1 MKQYMIIKHINA
13 VINAKYMIIKHI
25 KTISIIYLHR
35 KRGGVD
41 KPPHSITQFSVNATP
56 PPQSRG
62 SLHEQCVFC
71 KKISI
76 IENVLNVKSWH

>member
-35 KRGGVD
+35 KRGGGQ
-41 KPPHSITQFSVNATP
+41 TA
-56 PPQSRG
+56 
-62 SLHEQCVFC
+62 L
-71 KKISI
+71 
-76 IENVLNVKSWH
+76 LL